1 VNRDYRLLFAIR
13 ILRSFGFGFI
23 AVLLGLRLEQRGL
36 GAAQLGVA
44 LSIAVLA
51 ASLYGL
57 PAASLAARFGR
68 RPVLTVLG
76 LLMALSGADLGLA
89 TQPGLL
95 LLAGATGML
104 GATGVDLGPFLAI
117 EQAILVESVP
127 QRSRNRAFGRYS
139 LTGGLGLSVGGLAA
153 SYGSSPDRVHQLFLL
168 FGAIGVFTAVISLML
183 SGHVDNMAPGPILS
197 RTSIKPV
204 LRLAG
209 LFAVDALAGGLV
221 LQAVIAYWLHVRF
234 GAGSAILGPSFAAIA
249 LIQAG
254 SYEVASRLAD
264 RIGLVRTMVFT
275 QLPSNILLMI
285 LPFSANLAMALI
297 VLFLRFSIAQMD
309 VPARQAYVASIVPP
323 SERTGALALTGT
335 VRGMS
340 QAVGPV
346 IAGLAIQSAAIGV
359 PFFLAGLLKVAY
371 DFALYVAFA
380 QRPAGHEL

>member
-1 VNRDYRLLFAIR
+1 MRNSNTDRTDTAPLGALGRDYRLLFAIR
-13 ILRSFGFGFI
+13 VLRSFGFGFI

-36 GAAQLGVA
+36 GAAPLGVA
-44 LSIAVLA
+44 LSIGVLA

-68 RPVLTVLG
+68 RPVLAGLG

-127 QRSRNRAFGRYS
+127 KRARNRAFGRYS
-139 LTGGLGLSVGGLAA
+139 LTGGLGLSAGGLAA
-153 SYGSSPDRVHQLFLL
+153 SLGTNPDRVHQLFLL
-168 FGAIGVFTAVISLML
+168 FGAIGILTAVISLML
-183 SGHVDNMAPGPILS
+183 SGQVDKVAPGPILS
-197 RTSIKPV
+197 RPSIRPV
-204 LRLAG
+204 VRLAG

-254 SYEVASRLAD
+254 SYELASRLAD
-264 RIGLVRTMVFT
+264 QIGLVRTMVFT
-275 QLPSNILLMI
+275 QLPSNVLLML
-285 LPFSANLAMALI
+285 LPFSTNLAMALI
-297 VLFLRFSIAQMD
+297 VLLLLQHRPDGRPSPTGIRRLHR
-309 VPARQAYVASIVPP
+309 PARRADRGLGTNRYRPRAVTGSRASD
-323 SERTGALALTGT
+323 RGT
-335 VRGMS
+335 CNPIRGDWS
-340 QAVGPV
+340 AVFSG
-346 IAGLAIQSAAIGV
+346 GTTQSRI
-359 PFFLAGLLKVAY
+359 
-371 DFALYVAFA
+371 
-380 QRPAGHEL
+380 